1 MKKLTNK
8 ELKNKQRLIENMDIT
23 LGSFLNE
30 IHYMEIAVERM
41 KETFKNKGEH
51 YIDIVEHYRDTVK
64 FYRFDF
70 ARFERLRNL
79 AIAGKIT
86 LEKLKIYNDI
96 IKDVVIDIQ
105 RTSDTIVRICIVEGA
120 ENLSESICEVI

>member
-1 MKKLTNK
+1 MKNLR
-8 ELKNKQRLIENMDIT
+8 NKQKLIENMDIM

-51 YIDIVEHYRDTVK
+51 YIDIVEHYRDAVK
-64 FYRFDF
+64 MYRLDF
-70 ARFERLRNL
+70 TRFEHIRNL

-86 LEKLKIYNDI
+86 LEKLKIYIDI

-105 RTSDTIVRICIVEGA
+105 RTSDTVVRICIVEGA
-120 ENLSESICEVI
+120 ENSSERICEVI